1 MEVCWQIQTP
11 TSLRPGL
18 QQKGRLKINTFI
30 GFLHRPIS
38 SLASLE
44 SQYNSNGFLHQITA
58 RAADLSRKKQGRM
71 AASGPKS
78 SAPTTVGSSQ
88 KRTPKKK
95 SVEKDSNA
103 TSTVTNEILRVSKL
117 PEAKADV
124 EKQSSVVFSERN
136 VLVSDHFLA

>member
-11 TSLRPGL
+11 TSLGPGF

-30 GFLHRPIS
+30 GFLPRPIS

-58 RAADLSRKKQGRM
+58 SADFSRKKQGRM
-71 AASGPKS
+71 SASGPKS
-78 SAPTTVGSSQ
+78 SAPRRFGRRTTVGSAQ
-88 KRTPKKK
+88 KRTQKKND
-95 SVEKDSNA
+95 EKDSNA
-103 TSTVTNEILRVSKL
+103 TSTVTNDGLGVSNW

-124 EKQSSVVFSERN
+124 QNK
-136 VLVSDHFLA
+136 VLLLLVRAMC